1 MADRVFPRSIDVD
14 YRYMLIG
21 RPPNETPSIERIGPS
36 TTTTTTT
43 GSTRPRTTERKRE
56 REREREREKRS
67 GNKLQRRSCR
77 TECVKTRY
85 AGRPWNGGYP
95 FRRADWSLSKRKINQ
110 NLKKKQKKN
119 NEKSSAGRTP
129 PQDLPEYPEPR
140 TTTTIIM
147 IIVPPPPKKNRP
159 I

>member
-1 MADRVFPRSIDVD
+1 MVIKQK
-14 YRYMLIG
+14 
-21 RPPNETPSIERIGPS
+21 E
-36 TTTTTTT
+36 
-43 GSTRPRTTERKRE
+43 
-56 REREREREKRS
+56 
-67 GNKLQRRSCR
+67 NKPKL
-77 TECVKTRY
+77 E
-85 AGRPWNGGYP
+85 
-95 FRRADWSLSKRKINQ
+95 
-110 NLKKKQKKN
+110 KKN